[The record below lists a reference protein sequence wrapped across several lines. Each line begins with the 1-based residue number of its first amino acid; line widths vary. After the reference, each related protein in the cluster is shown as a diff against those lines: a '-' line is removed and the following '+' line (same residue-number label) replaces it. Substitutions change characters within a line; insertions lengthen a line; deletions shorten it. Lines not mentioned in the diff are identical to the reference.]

1 LRILVVD
8 DEPGTVELLA
18 AALTSYGAEI
28 ITAASAAEARERIS
42 ISVPDVLVSDVE
54 MPGEDGCDLISSL
67 RAFEHEQGKRMPAIA
82 LTAHSRPEN
91 RTRALLS
98 GFNVH
103 VMKPV
108 APDELAAIILRLTTR
123 AARSERQA

>member
-8 DEPGTVELLA
+8 DEPGTLELLA

-28 ITAASAAEARERIS
+28 VTATSAAEARERIGVS
-42 ISVPDVLVSDVE
+42 PPDVLVSDLE

-67 RAFEHEQGKRMPAIA
+67 RAFEHDQGKRMPAIA
-82 LTAHSRPEN
+82 LTAHSRAED

-98 GFNVH
+98 GFHVH
-103 VMKPV
+103 VRKPV
-108 APDELAAIILRLTTR
+108 APDELAAIILRLTGR
-123 AARSERQA
+123 AARSARQA